1 MARADIADLENPTI
15 EVLFRLERSV
25 FSTEATACQHE
36 PEVCQDQSNTIV
48 SLSILTCNS
57 LQGIKVAPMDVLL
70 IYVAGG
76 LASLLGLDDSAFA
89 SMRQGICSHLQST
102 EDVPEVA
109 FGRLRNT
116 SDTTLI

>member
-1 MARADIADLENPTI
+1 MSRTAGLGNPRI

-25 FSTEATACQHE
+25 FGAEASERQNE
-36 PEVCQDQSNTIV
+36 PEISQDQSNTIA

-57 LQGIKVAPMDVLL
+57 LQRIQVDLMDVLL

-89 SMRQGICSHLQST
+89 SIRQGICSHFQST